1 MKTASDIRFIIQKN
15 LEIAKND
22 NKKDLDSLLKVFN
35 NNLQGRMLSQ
45 VETEIDAQ
53 LGGITDPKDFRVLVN
68 IDPSFLYPFN
78 KKHKEAYLSYG
89 FGADATFH
97 KLSTVPEGTVNENAH
112 LTQVHLGLKVT
123 TLIQSFL
130 DSLNAAGFVIDEYI
144 VNDAKT
150 LDHFNFS
157 LVLKLA

>member
-15 LEIAKND
+15 LEIVKND

-35 NNLQGRMLSQ
+35 NNVHGRMLAQ

-53 LGGITDPKDFRVLVN
+53 LAGVTDPKDFRVLVN

-78 KKHKEAYLSYG
+78 KKQKEAYLSYG

-97 KLSTVPEGTVNENAH
+97 NLSTVPENTVNETAH